1 MIRTRVSVLA
11 VLLLVVAFPAMAQ
24 QKIAYVDIAAIMK
37 DLPEAQE
44 AQRILDAQVDRWQQ
58 ELQELEDEWQAKFN
72 DYDKRKLILTD
83 QGRARAEKELQEL
96 DARIMDY
103 RDAKFGQDGEL
114 FKMEDQLMRPI
125 QDLVFDQV
133 KQLGIEKGYD
143 YVFDKSGGVMI
154 IYANEDHD
162 LTKIAIDRIKT
173 VLPPRQLPEKVPR
186 DSPADSPADRGSSPD
201 RHSLDSGSPVHSPCA
216 RHRRHLPTSR
226 LHNSL
231 ASDPT

>member
-58 ELQELEDEWQAKFN
+58 ELQQLEDEWQAKFN

-83 QGRARAEKELQEL
+83 QGRARAEKDLQEL

-162 LTKIAIDRIKT
+162 LTKLAIDRIKT
-173 VLPPRQLPEKVPR
+173 VLPPRQLSGEGGQSQPGGQPGGQTQPGQTQPGQRQPGSQPVRTPPPT
-186 DSPADSPADRGSSPD
+186 PADQPPPQFPGK
-201 RHSLDSGSPVHSPCA
+201 
-216 RHRRHLPTSR
+216 
-226 LHNSL
+226 
-231 ASDPT
+231 

>member
-1 MIRTRVSVLA
+1 MIRTSVSVLA
-11 VLLLVVAFPAMAQ
+11 VLLLVIAVPALAQ

-37 DLPEAQE
+37 DLPESQE
-44 AQRILDAQVDRWQQ
+44 AQRILDAQVDKWQQ

-96 DARIMDY
+96 DARIMQY
-103 RDAKFGQDGEL
+103 RDTKFGQDGEL

-133 KQLGIEKGYD
+133 KQLGVEKGYD

-154 IYANEDHD
+154 IYANEEHD
-162 LTKIAIDRIKT
+162 LTKLAIERIKT
-173 VLPPRQLPEKVPR
+173 VLPPRQLSGEGAQGQPGGQMQPGQGQPGQTRPGSQPVRTPPPT
-186 DSPADSPADRGSSPD
+186 PADQPPPQFPGK
-201 RHSLDSGSPVHSPCA
+201 
-216 RHRRHLPTSR
+216 
-226 LHNSL
+226 
-231 ASDPT
+231 